1 MPLRPR
7 RSFLLMETIKRL
19 YRSPQFRRTALC
31 LASVYRSL
39 LRARARDFTDGVC
52 RRSSLVL
59 APHPDDETLGCGV
72 TIMRKIEAGQPVQV
86 VIATDGRH
94 SHHSARISASELA
107 GIRQREAIDACRVL
121 GLAADKVRFL
131 EYEDQALLGG
141 VAALTDQLRRIIV
154 EIGPQEIYLPSA
166 IDSNPDHRALN
177 AAALAAIE
185 QTAADVDVYEYPIW
199 FWDPKAWVDMDAH
212 PLAMAWQLLTR
223 PIRTLFTLRPIFVR
237 SEDYLARKRAAFA
250 AHRSQ
255 ATNLTGE
262 EDWAVMD
269 QQTLNLLIREDELF
283 FLRLRPKARHA

>member
-1 MPLRPR
+1 
-7 RSFLLMETIKRL
+7 METIKRL
-19 YRSPQFRRTALC
+19 YRSPQFKRTALC
-31 LASVYRSL
+31 LASVYRAL

-94 SHHSARISASELA
+94 SHHSAKISASELA

-131 EYEDQALLGG
+131 EYEDQALLCG
-141 VAALTDQLRRIIV
+141 VAALTNQLRQIIV

-177 AAALAAIE
+177 AAAMAAIDRRRPRSTSTNIRSGSGS
-185 QTAADVDVYEYPIW
+185 QGLGRHGCASACHGMAAADPA
-199 FWDPKAWVDMDAH
+199 DPGS
-212 PLAMAWQLLTR
+212 P
-223 PIRTLFTLRPIFVR
+223 TLRPIFVR
-237 SEDYLARKRAAFA
+237 SEDYLARKHAAFA
-250 AHRSQ
+250 ADRSQ

-262 EDWAVMD
+262 KDWAVMD